1 MKTNSGL
8 LSILPVALLTIFAGT
23 AVAQGTVPAGGGAGT
38 ETRPD
43 SIQDT
48 GYFGYMANAPG
59 GVVAGGILQGKVVL
73 AGNPLLWEPLTV
85 MLSCTTGKA
94 SLTTQTS
101 ADGSYAITHVNLP
114 KAYTTEDDAL
124 SIQMSQ
130 HYEGCTLQAPL
141 AGYHSSSITI
151 TQKNLR
157 DKPVLDN
164 IVLTVDEHAPGT
176 AISSAGESASPEA
189 VTAFDKAHQDWL
201 HRNPDG
207 TEKELKQAVELDP
220 QFAEAWY
227 LLGRLQIQT
236 DLNAAEGSF
245 RKAQGA
251 DPKFVPPCIM
261 LAGIAVQQKHWQ
273 EARNWADQALALDPA
288 GTAQLWYYA
297 AQADYH
303 IGRNEAALSSAEKA
317 LALDPEHG
325 LPNTEDLL
333 ALALADKGDY
343 ADAAQHLRNCL
354 GYVTSGPSVDL
365 IKRQLAYVEQQSTAA
380 KR

>member
-1 MKTNSGL
+1 MKTKSAFFPLLLVLLFPWFADTAHGQAQSGPPTPG
-8 LSILPVALLTIFAGT
+8 IP
-23 AVAQGTVPAGGGAGT
+23 

-59 GVVAGGILQGKVVL
+59 GVIAGGVLQGKVVL

-85 MLSCTTGKA
+85 MLSCTAGKA
-94 SLTTQTS
+94 SLTTQTD
-101 ADGSYAITHVNLP
+101 ANGQYAITHVNLP
-114 KAYTTEDDAL
+114 KAYTTDDDAL

-157 DKPVLDN
+157 DKPVMDN
-164 IVLTVDEHAPGT
+164 IVLTLDEHAPGV
-176 AISSAGESASPEA
+176 AISTAGESASPEA
-189 VTAFDKAHQDWL
+189 MKAFDKAHDEWL

-207 TEKELKQAVELDP
+207 AQKDLEQAVQVDP

-227 LLGRLQIQT
+227 LLGRLQMRT
-236 DLNAAEGSF
+236 DLNGATASLK
-245 RKAQGA
+245 KAQAA
-251 DPKFVPPCIM
+251 DPKFVSPRIL
-261 LAGIAVQQKHWQ
+261 LAGIAVDQRHWQ
-273 EARNWADQALALDPA
+273 EARDWADQALALDPA

-303 IGRNEAALSSAEKA
+303 IGRNEAALSSAQKA
-317 LALDPEHG
+317 IALDPEHQV
-325 LPNTEDLL
+325 PNAEELL
-333 ALALADKGDY
+333 ALALADKGEY
-343 ADAAQHLRNCL
+343 AEAAQHLRNSL
-354 GYVTSGPSVDL
+354 TYITSGPSAEL
-365 IKRQLAYVEQQSTAA
+365 IKRQLAYMEQQSAA
-380 KR
+380 VKR

>member
-1 MKTNSGL
+1 MKTKSALFSFL
-8 LSILPVALLTIFAGT
+8 LVPVLTIFAGT
-23 AVAQGTVPAGGGAGT
+23 ALAQGTVPGAGLPT

-48 GYFGYMANAPG
+48 GYWGYMANAPG
-59 GVVAGGILQGKVVL
+59 SVISGGILQGKVVL
-73 AGNPLLWEPLTV
+73 AGSPLLWEPLTV
-85 MLSCTTGKA
+85 MLSCTAGKA
-94 SLTTQTS
+94 SLTTLTD
-101 ADGSYAITHVNLP
+101 ADGKYAIDHVNLP
-114 KAYTTEDDAL
+114 KAYTTQDDAL

-164 IVLTVDEHAPGT
+164 IVLTPDEHAPGT
-176 AISSAGESASPEA
+176 AISTAGESASPEA
-189 VTAFDKAHQDWL
+189 MTAFDKAHDEWL

-207 TEKELKQAVELDP
+207 AQKDLEQAVAIDP

-227 LLGRLQIQT
+227 LLGRLQIRT
-236 DLNAAEGSF
+236 DMNTAASSL
-245 RKAQGA
+245 RKAQAA
-251 DPKFVPPCIM
+251 DPKFVSPCVM
-261 LAGIAVQQKHWQ
+261 LAGIAVRQRHWQ
-273 EARNWADQALALDPA
+273 EASTWTDQALALNPE

-303 IGRNEAALSSAEKA
+303 IGKNEAALSSAQRA
-317 LALDPEHG
+317 LAIDPEHVV
-325 LPNTEDLL
+325 PNAEELL

-343 ADAAQHLRNCL
+343 ADAAQHLRNSL
-354 GYVTSGPSVDL
+354 TYITSGPSADL
-365 IKRQLAYVEQQSTAA
+365 IKRQLAFMEQQSSAS